1 MYLKNKCNQFIFFDE
16 VSIWLMCCLTVGSNG
31 EVWMDTTPIKQI
43 VKAGDTTVLA
53 CSVENLGRNVVWMS
67 YKYDSYLKKNHFFFI
82 ILKYPIIL
90 QWEDVLRYRKKMF
103 DYTYTNID
111 TVIQKDKLYF
121 WI

>member
-1 MYLKNKCNQFIFFDE
+1 MYLKNKCNQFIYFDE

-82 ILKYPIIL
+82 ILKY
-90 QWEDVLRYRKKMF
+90 Q
-103 DYTYTNID
+103 
-111 TVIQKDKLYF
+111 
-121 WI
+121 